1 MAIPKYDEFYPDFLT
16 ALISGT
22 PRPIGDIRREIARRR
37 QLTEEELRVT
47 LNGQSTTV
55 FASRVSWAGVYLRK
69 AGLITRPSRG
79 TYQITELGR
88 QAIFQTDTPID
99 NHNSTQSGTDTLKS
113 EPNSEHAPE
122 APTPAAPLAT
132 ELDTPR
138 DTINRAMAQLNSSL
152 ADDLMQE
159 IMAQSPDFFER
170 LVVQLLLKMGYG
182 GPFEDAG
189 IVTCSTGDGGIDGII
204 KEDKLGFNQIY
215 IQAKRWAPERQVSRP
230 EIHKFCGAL
239 QDKGASKGL
248 FITTC
253 GFTDGA
259 RETASRQ
266 HIVLVDGPT
275 LTRLMIEYDLGVSPV
290 QSFTIKR
297 LDGDFFS
304 EE

>member
-1 MAIPKYDEFYPDFLT
+1 
-16 ALISGT
+16 
-22 PRPIGDIRREIARRR
+22 
-37 QLTEEELRVT
+37 
-47 LNGQSTTV
+47 
-55 FASRVSWAGVYLRK
+55 
-69 AGLITRPSRG
+69 
-79 TYQITELGR
+79 
-88 QAIFQTDTPID
+88 
-99 NHNSTQSGTDTLKS
+99 
-113 EPNSEHAPE
+113 
-122 APTPAAPLAT
+122 
-132 ELDTPR
+132 
-138 DTINRAMAQLNSSL
+138 
-152 ADDLMQE
+152 
-159 IMAQSPDFFER
+159 MAQSPDFFER

-248 FITTC
+248 FIATC
-253 GFTDGA
+253 GFTEGA

>member
-1 MAIPKYDEFYPDFLT
+1 
-16 ALISGT
+16 
-22 PRPIGDIRREIARRR
+22 
-37 QLTEEELRVT
+37 
-47 LNGQSTTV
+47 
-55 FASRVSWAGVYLRK
+55 
-69 AGLITRPSRG
+69 
-79 TYQITELGR
+79 
-88 QAIFQTDTPID
+88 
-99 NHNSTQSGTDTLKS
+99 
-113 EPNSEHAPE
+113 
-122 APTPAAPLAT
+122 
-132 ELDTPR
+132 
-138 DTINRAMAQLNSSL
+138 MAQLNSSL

-239 QDKGASKGL
+239 QDKGRVKGL
-248 FITTC
+248 FIATC
-253 GFTDGA
+253 GFTEGA

-275 LTRLMIEYDLGVSPV
+275 LTRLMIGIRSGRLPCRASPSSVWTAISSARSKFPEKICTESSPHDPHPIRKKNKNKSQRKEDCNMFQSRTHTCGELRLGDAGKTVTLSGWMENVREVGQNFAFVVLRDFYGTTRSSLRP
-290 QSFTIKR
+290 KR
-297 LDGDFFS
+297 
-304 EE
+304 